1 MGIDLRG
8 SILLSS
14 ESFAPKFW
22 EMIKLKFQCILVWKL
37 KFDQNGLTWFM
48 IWTAEMLIT

>member
-1 MGIDLRG
+1 MGMDLRG

-22 EMIKLKFQCILVWKL
+22 QMIKIQF
-37 KFDQNGLTWFM
+37 
-48 IWTAEMLIT
+48 